1 MKPYDW
7 HMSITIER
15 IYEASS
21 NPGSYRILVDRIWPR
36 GVSKEKAH
44 LDLWFKEIAP
54 STELRK
60 WFNHDITKWPEFQT
74 KYRNELDAMPE
85 TVSKMKNILKEHSS
99 VLLLFSAK
107 DKLHNQAVVLRN
119 YLLK

>member
-1 MKPYDW
+1 
-7 HMSITIER
+7 MSITIER